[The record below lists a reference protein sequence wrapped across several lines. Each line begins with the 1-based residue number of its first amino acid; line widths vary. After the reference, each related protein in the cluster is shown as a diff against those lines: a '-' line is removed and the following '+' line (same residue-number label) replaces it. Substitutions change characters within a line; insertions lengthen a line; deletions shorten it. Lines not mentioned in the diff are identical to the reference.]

1 MDPNKLTFKSQEALI
16 VAQKIAAESG
26 QSAVDVLHL
35 AKALLEQ
42 SETISTPLLQK
53 LGTPINLILND
64 IEAELGK
71 LPKVEPKPASEQIY
85 LTTALNE
92 IFSRAEKIAT
102 SLNDQYISVE
112 HFLMALIAV
121 KSPVLE
127 IFAKYKI
134 TEQKIKNILMEV
146 RKNPVNSPA
155 PEAAYKALEKYC
167 VNLTELARKG
177 KLDPVIGRHDE
188 IRRMMQVLS
197 RRTKNNPVLVGDAG
211 VGKTALI
218 EGLAQRI
225 VSGDVPETLKNR
237 EVHSL
242 DMGMLVAGA
251 KFRGEFEER
260 LKAVLKEIEQ
270 AGNVIIF
277 MDEMHTLVG
286 AGATEGSLDASNML
300 KPMLARGQ
308 LHAIGA
314 TTVNEYRKYIEKDP
328 ALERRFQPIFVSE
341 PSLEDTIAI
350 LRGLKEKYELHH
362 GVKITDEAIIAAA
375 GFSSR
380 YISDRFLPDKAVDL
394 IDEATSGLKIELESM
409 PAELDK
415 LKRDITRL
423 EIEKTAIKK
432 DRAVPKEKVDSI
444 DKALSELQAKAQTLE
459 LQWRNEKG
467 LIEKANGLKAKLEK
481 LRFEEEQAVR
491 AGDLNKAAQLK
502 YGEIPATEKL
512 FSEQNKELE
521 KLQKTSRLLKQEV
534 AAEDI
539 AQVVSRWTGIPVS
552 KMLESEIAKLA
563 HLESELAKRV
573 IGQKEALAAVANA
586 IRRTRAG
593 ISEPNRPVGTFLFLG
608 PTGVG
613 KTETAKALAE
623 QLFNDEKA
631 IIRAD
636 MSEYMEAHSV
646 ARLIGSP
653 PGYVGYEEGGQLTE
667 NIRRHPYSVVLLDE
681 IEKAHPQVLNLFLQV
696 FDEGRLTDGKG
707 RTVNFKNTILIMTSN
722 IGSDIL
728 QSGES
733 WEKRKTQVMELLRS
747 MLRPEFINRI
757 DETVIFRP
765 LSEKEIEKIVDL
777 QIENLAKRLKEKQI
791 TIEITAKA
799 KTFLSKT
806 GFDPLY
812 GARPLKRSIQSQIL
826 DEIALQII
834 EGKIK
839 EGAIVTIDS
848 DGKKIIF
855 PLPA

>member
-1 MDPNKLTFKSQEALI
+1 MDPNKLTYKSQEALMN
-16 VAQKIAAESG
+16 AQKIAQEIG

-35 AKALLEQ
+35 TKALLEQ
-42 SETISTPLLQK
+42 SDTITTPLLQK
-53 LGTPINLILND
+53 LGAPIDLIKNEIDAVLS
-64 IEAELGK
+64 K
-71 LPKVEPKPASEQIY
+71 LPKIEQQSNSGQIY
-85 LTTALNE
+85 LTPQVKE
-92 IFSRAEKIAT
+92 IFSRAEKIT
-102 SLNDQYISVE
+102 DSLKDQYISVE
-112 HFLMALIAV
+112 HLLMALAEI
-121 KSPVLE
+121 KSGVRE
-127 IFAKYKI
+127 IFFKYGI
-134 TEQKIKNILMEV
+134 TENKIKDVLKEL
-146 RKNPVNSPA
+146 RKNPIDSPA
-155 PEAAYKALEKYC
+155 PEAAYKALEKYF
-167 VNLTELARKG
+167 VNLTEQARKG

-211 VGKTALI
+211 VGKTALV

-225 VSGDVPETLKNR
+225 ISGDVPETLKNR
-237 EVHSL
+237 EVYSL

-286 AGATEGSLDASNML
+286 AGATKGSLDASNML

-308 LHAIGA
+308 LHAVGA
-314 TTVNEYRKYIEKDP
+314 TTINEYRKYIEKDP

-341 PSLEDTIAI
+341 PTLEDTIAI

-362 GVKITDEAIIAAA
+362 GVKITDEAIIAATEL
-375 GFSSR
+375 SSR

-409 PAELDK
+409 PAELDR

-432 DRAVPKEKVDSI
+432 DKTVPKERMDLI
-444 DKALSELQAKAQTLE
+444 DKSLAELQTKAQALA

-467 LIEKANGLKAKLEK
+467 LIEKANELKAKLEK
-481 LRFEEEQAVR
+481 LRFEEEQSVR
-491 AGDLNKAAQLK
+491 NGDLDKAAQLK

-512 FSEQNKELE
+512 FSEQNKKLE

-539 AQVVSRWTGIPVS
+539 AQVVSRWTGIPIS

-593 ISEPNRPVGTFLFLG
+593 IAEQNRPIGTFLFLG

-613 KTETAKALAE
+613 KTETAKTLAE

-631 IIRAD
+631 IIRVD

-681 IEKAHPQVLNLFLQV
+681 IEKAHPQVLNLFLQL

-728 QSGES
+728 QSVES
-733 WEKRKTQVMELLRS
+733 WEKRKTQVADLLRS
-747 MLRPEFINRI
+747 TLRPEFINRI
-757 DETVIFRP
+757 DDIVVFHL

-777 QIENLAKRLKEKQI
+777 QIGNLAIRLKEKQI
-791 TIEITAKA
+791 AINITAKA
-799 KTFLSKT
+799 KLFLSKT

-812 GARPLKRSIQSQIL
+812 GARPLKRLIQSQIL

-839 EGAIVTIDS
+839 DGSTIMIDS
-848 DGKKIIF
+848 DGKNVTF

>member
-1 MDPNKLTFKSQEALI
+1 MLDPNKLTYKSQDALMN
-16 VAQKIAAESG
+16 AQKIAQENG
-26 QSAVDVLHL
+26 QSAVDVAHL

-42 SETISTPLLQK
+42 DATIVTPLLQK
-53 LGTPINLILND
+53 MEVSLGALKND
-64 IEAELGK
+64 IDAVISK
-71 LPKVEPKPASEQIY
+71 LPKITPALSGEQIY
-85 LTTALNE
+85 LTPQMNDVL
-92 IFSRAEKIAT
+92 SRAQKIADF
-102 SLNDQYISVE
+102 LKDQYISVE
-112 HFLMALIAV
+112 HFLIALLEV
-121 KSPVLE
+121 KSDIQDIFKKHNVEKSRVQE
-127 IFAKYKI
+127 ILK
-134 TEQKIKNILMEV
+134 EL
-146 RKNPVNSPA
+146 RKNPVDSPA

-167 VNLTELARKG
+167 VNLTEQARKG

-211 VGKTALI
+211 VGKTALV
-218 EGLAQRI
+218 EGLTQRI

-237 EVHSL
+237 EVYSL

-308 LHAIGA
+308 LHAVGA
-314 TTVNEYRKYIEKDP
+314 TTMNEYRKYIEKDP

-375 GFSSR
+375 ELSSR

-409 PAELDK
+409 PAELDR

-432 DRAVPKEKVDSI
+432 DKTVPKERIDSI
-444 DKALSELQAKAQTLE
+444 DKSLAELQAKAQTLE

-467 LIEKANGLKAKLEK
+467 LIEKTNEFKAKLEK
-481 LRFEEEQAVR
+481 LRFEEERAVR
-491 AGDLNKAAQLK
+491 NGDLDKAAQLK

-539 AQVVSRWTGIPVS
+539 AQVVARWTSIPVS
-552 KMLESEIAKLA
+552 KMLESEIAKFA

-586 IRRTRAG
+586 IRRARRHCRAK
-593 ISEPNRPVGTFLFLG
+593 SANRNIFIF
-608 PTGVG
+608 
-613 KTETAKALAE
+613 
-623 QLFNDEKA
+623 
-631 IIRAD
+631 RAD
-636 MSEYMEAHSV
+636 RSRQNRNRQS
-646 ARLIGSP
+646 L
-653 PGYVGYEEGGQLTE
+653 
-667 NIRRHPYSVVLLDE
+667 
-681 IEKAHPQVLNLFLQV
+681 
-696 FDEGRLTDGKG
+696 G
-707 RTVNFKNTILIMTSN
+707 RTAF
-722 IGSDIL
+722 
-728 QSGES
+728 
-733 WEKRKTQVMELLRS
+733 
-747 MLRPEFINRI
+747 
-757 DETVIFRP
+757 
-765 LSEKEIEKIVDL
+765 
-777 QIENLAKRLKEKQI
+777 
-791 TIEITAKA
+791 
-799 KTFLSKT
+799 
-806 GFDPLY
+806 
-812 GARPLKRSIQSQIL
+812 
-826 DEIALQII
+826 
-834 EGKIK
+834 
-839 EGAIVTIDS
+839 
-848 DGKKIIF
+848 
-855 PLPA
+855 

>member
-1 MDPNKLTFKSQEALI
+1 MLDPNKLTYKSQEALMN
-16 VAQKIAAESG
+16 AQKIAQENG
-26 QSAVDVLHL
+26 QSAADTAHL

-42 SETISTPLLQK
+42 DATIVTPLLQK
-53 LGTPINLILND
+53 MEVSLDALKND
-64 IEAELGK
+64 IDAVISK
-71 LPKVEPKPASEQIY
+71 LPKITPAPSGEQIY
-85 LTTALNE
+85 LTPQMNDVL
-92 IFSRAEKIAT
+92 SRAQKIADA
-102 SLNDQYISVE
+102 LNDQYISVE
-112 HFLMALIAV
+112 HFLIALSEV
-121 KSPVLE
+121 KSDIQDIFKKHNVEKSRVQE
-127 IFAKYKI
+127 ILK
-134 TEQKIKNILMEV
+134 EL
-146 RKNPVNSPA
+146 RKNPIDSPA

-167 VNLTELARKG
+167 ANLTEQARKG

-188 IRRMMQVLS
+188 IRRMMQILS

-211 VGKTALI
+211 VGKTALV

-237 EVHSL
+237 EVYSL

-270 AGNVIIF
+270 AGNVILF

-314 TTVNEYRKYIEKDP
+314 TTINEYRKYIEKDP

-341 PSLEDTIAI
+341 PTLEDTIAI

-362 GVKITDEAIIAAA
+362 GIRITDEAIIAAA
-375 GFSSR
+375 QLSSR

-394 IDEATSGLKIELESM
+394 IDEATASLKIELESM
-409 PAELDK
+409 PAELDR

-432 DRAVPKEKVDSI
+432 EEKTGERVKKIETI
-444 DKALSELQAKAQTLE
+444 DKQLSELQTKAQALE

-467 LIEKANGLKAKLEK
+467 LIEKTNEFKAKLEK
-481 LRFEEEQAVR
+481 LRIEEERAVR
-491 AGDLNKAAQLK
+491 AGDLDKAAQLK
-502 YGEIPATEKL
+502 YGEIPATKKL
-512 FSEQNKELE
+512 FSKQNKELE

-539 AQVVSRWTGIPVS
+539 AQVVARWTGIPVS

-593 ISEPNRPVGTFLFLG
+593 IAEQNRPIGTFLFLG

-623 QLFNDEKA
+623 QLFSDEKA
-631 IIRAD
+631 IIRID
-636 MSEYMEAHSV
+636 MSEYMEAHSA

-653 PGYVGYEEGGQLTE
+653 PGYMGYEEGGQLTE
-667 NIRRHPYSVVLLDE
+667 NIRRHPYSVILMDE
-681 IEKAHPQVLNLFLQV
+681 IEKAHPQVFNLFLQV

-707 RTVNFKNTILIMTSN
+707 RTVNFKNAILIMTSN
-722 IGSDIL
+722 IGSDTL
-728 QSGES
+728 HS
-733 WEKRKTQVMELLRS
+733 T
-747 MLRPEFINRI
+747 LRPEFINRI
-757 DETVIFRP
+757 DDIVVFHP

-777 QIENLAKRLKEKQI
+777 QIDNLAKRLEKKQI
-791 TIEITAKA
+791 AIDITAKA
-799 KTFLSKT
+799 KLFLSKT

-812 GARPLKRSIQSQIL
+812 GARPLKRLIQSQIL

-839 EGAIVTIDS
+839 DGSTVMIDS
-848 DGKKIIF
+848 DGKKISF

>member
-1 MDPNKLTFKSQEALI
+1 MRVLNDIMGYMFNPEKLTHKSQEAL
-16 VAQKIAAESG
+16 VNAQKIAQENG

-35 AKALLEQ
+35 TKALLKQ
-42 SETISTPLLQK
+42 FDTIITPLLQK
-53 LGTPINLILND
+53 LGAPIDLIKNE
-64 IEAELGK
+64 IEAGLEK
-71 LPKVEPKPASEQIY
+71 LPKVEPRPAGEQIY
-85 LTTALNE
+85 LTPALNE
-92 IFSRAEKIAT
+92 IFSLAEKIAN

-112 HFLMALIAV
+112 HFLIALSEV
-121 KSPVLE
+121 KSNIQE
-127 IFAKYKI
+127 IFKKY
-134 TEQKIKNILMEV
+134 NIEKSRIQEILKEL
-146 RKNPVNSPA
+146 RKNPVDSPT

-167 VNLTELARKG
+167 VNLTKQPRQG

-211 VGKTALI
+211 VGKTALV

-237 EVHSL
+237 EVYSL

-314 TTVNEYRKYIEKDP
+314 TTINEYRKYIEKDP

-362 GVKITDEAIIAAA
+362 GVKITDEAIIAATEL
-375 GFSSR
+375 SSR

-409 PAELDK
+409 PAELDR

-432 DRAVPKEKVDSI
+432 DKTVPKERIDSI
-444 DKALSELQAKAQTLE
+444 DKSLAELQAKAQTLE

-467 LIEKANGLKAKLEK
+467 LIENSNELKAKLER
-481 LRFEEEQAVR
+481 LRFEEDQAVR
-491 AGDLNKAAQLK
+491 NGDLDKAAQLK

-593 ISEPNRPVGTFLFLG
+593 IAEQNKPIGTFLFLG

-613 KTETAKALAE
+613 KTETAKTLAE

-728 QSGES
+728 
-733 WEKRKTQVMELLRS
+733 RS
-747 MLRPEFINRI
+747 TLRPEFINRI
-757 DETVIFRP
+757 DDIVVFHP
-765 LSEKEIEKIVDL
+765 LAEKEIEKIVDL
-777 QIENLAKRLKEKQI
+777 QIDNLAKRLEKKQI
-791 TIEITAKA
+791 AIDITAKA
-799 KTFLSKT
+799 KLFLSKT
-806 GFDPLY
+806 GYDPLY
-812 GARPLKRSIQSQIL
+812 GARPLKRLIQSQIL

-839 EGAIVTIDS
+839 DGSTVMIDS
-848 DGKKIIF
+848 DGKKISF

>member
-1 MDPNKLTFKSQEALI
+1 MLDPNKLTYKSQDALMN
-16 VAQKIAAESG
+16 AQKIAQENG
-26 QSAVDVLHL
+26 QSAVDVAHL

-42 SETISTPLLQK
+42 DATIVTPLLQK
-53 LGTPINLILND
+53 MEVSLGALKND
-64 IEAELGK
+64 IDAVISK
-71 LPKVEPKPASEQIY
+71 LPKITPALSGEQIY
-85 LTTALNE
+85 LTPQMNDVL
-92 IFSRAEKIAT
+92 SRAQKIADF
-102 SLNDQYISVE
+102 LKDQYISVE
-112 HFLMALIAV
+112 HFLIALLEV
-121 KSPVLE
+121 KSDIQDIFKKHNVEKSRVQEILKELRKNPVDSPVLE
-127 IFAKYKI
+127 AIH
-134 TEQKIKNILMEV
+134 
-146 RKNPVNSPA
+146 
-155 PEAAYKALEKYC
+155 KALEKYC
-167 VNLTELARKG
+167 VNLTEQARKG

-211 VGKTALI
+211 VGKTALV
-218 EGLAQRI
+218 EGLTQRI

-237 EVHSL
+237 EVYSL

-308 LHAIGA
+308 LHAVGA
-314 TTVNEYRKYIEKDP
+314 TTMNEYRKYIEKDP

-362 GVKITDEAIIAAA
+362 GVKI
-375 GFSSR
+375 
-380 YISDRFLPDKAVDL
+380 
-394 IDEATSGLKIELESM
+394 ELESM
-409 PAELDK
+409 PAELDR

-432 DRAVPKEKVDSI
+432 DKTVPKERIDSI
-444 DKALSELQAKAQTLE
+444 DKSLAELQAKAQTLE

-467 LIEKANGLKAKLEK
+467 LIENSNELKAKLER
-481 LRFEEEQAVR
+481 LRFEEDQAVR
-491 AGDLNKAAQLK
+491 NGDLDKAAQLK

-552 KMLESEIAKLA
+552 RMLESEIAKFA

-586 IRRTRAG
+586 VRRTRVG
-593 ISEPNRPVGTFLFLG
+593 IAEQNRPIGTFLFLG

-613 KTETAKALAE
+613 KTETAKTLAE

-707 RTVNFKNTILIMTSN
+707 RTVNFKNAILIMTSN

-728 QSGES
+728 
-733 WEKRKTQVMELLRS
+733 RS
-747 MLRPEFINRI
+747 TLRPEFINRI
-757 DETVIFRP
+757 DDIVVFHP
-765 LSEKEIEKIVDL
+765 LAEKEIEKIVDL
-777 QIENLAKRLKEKQI
+777 QIDNLTKRLEKKQI
-791 TIEITAKA
+791 AIDITAKA
-799 KTFLSKT
+799 KLFLSKT
-806 GFDPLY
+806 GYDPLY
-812 GARPLKRSIQSQIL
+812 GARPLKRLIQSQIL

-839 EGAIVTIDS
+839 DGATIMVDS
-848 DGKKIIF
+848 DSKKIIF

>member
-1 MDPNKLTFKSQEALI
+1 M
-16 VAQKIAAESG
+16 
-26 QSAVDVLHL
+26 
-35 AKALLEQ
+35 
-42 SETISTPLLQK
+42 
-53 LGTPINLILND
+53 
-64 IEAELGK
+64 
-71 LPKVEPKPASEQIY
+71 QI
-85 LTTALNE
+85 
-92 IFSRAEKIAT
+92 
-102 SLNDQYISVE
+102 
-112 HFLMALIAV
+112 
-121 KSPVLE
+121 
-127 IFAKYKI
+127 
-134 TEQKIKNILMEV
+134 
-146 RKNPVNSPA
+146 
-155 PEAAYKALEKYC
+155 
-167 VNLTELARKG
+167 
-177 KLDPVIGRHDE
+177 
-188 IRRMMQVLS
+188 LS

-211 VGKTALI
+211 VGKTALV

-225 VSGDVPETLKNR
+225 ISGDVPETLKNR
-237 EVHSL
+237 EIYSL
-242 DMGMLVAGA
+242 DMGILVAGA

-270 AGNVIIF
+270 AGNVILF

-314 TTVNEYRKYIEKDP
+314 TTINEYRKYIEKDP
-328 ALERRFQPIFVSE
+328 ALERRFQPVFVSE
-341 PSLEDTIAI
+341 PTLEDTIAI

-362 GVKITDEAIIAAA
+362 GIRITDEAIIAAA
-375 GFSSR
+375 QLSSR

-394 IDEATSGLKIELESM
+394 IDEATASLKIELESM
-409 PAELDK
+409 PAELDR

-432 DRAVPKEKVDSI
+432 EEKTGERVKKIETI
-444 DKALSELQAKAQTLE
+444 DKQLSELQTKAQALE

-467 LIEKANGLKAKLEK
+467 LIEKTNELKAKLEK
-481 LRFEEEQAVR
+481 LRFEEERAVR
-491 AGDLNKAAQLK
+491 AGDLDKAAQLK
-502 YGEIPATEKL
+502 YGEIPATEKF
-512 FSEQNKELE
+512 FSKQNKELE

-539 AQVVSRWTGIPVS
+539 AQVVARWTGIPVS
-552 KMLESEIAKLA
+552 KMLESEIVKLA

-586 IRRTRAG
+586 VRRTRVG
-593 ISEPNRPVGTFLFLG
+593 IAEQNRPIGTFLFLG

-631 IIRAD
+631 IIRID
-636 MSEYMEAHSV
+636 MSEYMEAHSA

-653 PGYVGYEEGGQLTE
+653 PGYIGYEEGGQLTE

-728 QSGES
+728 
-733 WEKRKTQVMELLRS
+733 RS
-747 MLRPEFINRI
+747 TLRPEFINRI
-757 DETVIFRP
+757 DDVIVFHP

-777 QIENLAKRLKEKQI
+777 QIKNLAGRLEEKQI
-791 TIEITAKA
+791 VIDITPEAKL
-799 KTFLSKT
+799 FLSKT

-812 GARPLKRSIQSQIL
+812 GARPLKRLIQSQIL

-839 EGAIVTIDS
+839 DGSTVIIDS
-848 DGKKIIF
+848 DGKKITF

>member
-1 MDPNKLTFKSQEALI
+1 MA
-16 VAQKIAAESG
+16 AQKLAEESG

-42 SETISTPLLQK
+42 SETIITPLLQK
-53 LGTPINLILND
+53 LGAPIDLIKNE
-64 IEAELGK
+64 IEAELAK
-71 LPKVEPKPASEQIY
+71 LPKAEPRPVGEQIY
-85 LTTALNE
+85 LTPVLNE
-92 IFSRAEKIAT
+92 IFGRAEKIAT
-102 SLNDQYISVE
+102 SLDDQYISVE
-112 HFLMALIAV
+112 HFLMALAFV

-127 IFAKYKI
+127 IFTKYKI
-134 TEQKIKNILMEV
+134 TEQKIKNVLMEV
-146 RKNPVNSPA
+146 RKNPVDSPA
-155 PEAAYKALEKYC
+155 PEAAHKALEKYC
-167 VNLTELARKG
+167 VNLTEQARKG

-211 VGKTALI
+211 VGKTALV

-242 DMGMLVAGA
+242 DMGMLIAGA

-260 LKAVLKEIEQ
+260 LKDVLKEIEQ

-286 AGATEGSLDASNML
+286 AGASEGSLDASNML

-308 LHAIGA
+308 LHAVGA
-314 TTVNEYRKYIEKDP
+314 TTINEYRKYIEKDP

-341 PSLEDTIAI
+341 PTLEDTIAI

-362 GVKITDEAIIAAA
+362 GIKITDEAVIAAA
-375 GFSSR
+375 QLSSR

-415 LKRDITRL
+415 YKRDITRL

-432 DRAVPKEKVDSI
+432 DATVPKERVNSI
-444 DKALSELQAKAQTLE
+444 DKTLAELQTKAQALE

-467 LIEKANGLKAKLEK
+467 LIEKANASKAKLEK
-481 LRFEEEQAVR
+481 MRFEEEQAVR
-491 AGDLNKAAQLK
+491 AGDLDKAAQLK

-534 AAEDI
+534 SAEDI

-563 HLESELAKRV
+563 HLESELAERV
-573 IGQKEALAAVANA
+573 IGQKEALTAVANA

-593 ISEPNRPVGTFLFLG
+593 IAELNRPIGAFLFLG

-623 QLFNDEKA
+623 LLFNDEKA
-631 IIRAD
+631 IIRVD

-733 WEKRKTQVMELLRS
+733 WEKRKAQVTNILRS
-747 MLRPEFINRI
+747 TLRPEFINRI
-757 DETVIFRP
+757 DDIVVFHP

-791 TIEITAKA
+791 MIDITAKA
-799 KTFLSKT
+799 KIFLSKT

-812 GARPLKRSIQSQIL
+812 GARPLKRLIQSQIL

-839 EGAIVTIDS
+839 NGSALIIDS